1 MARLLG
7 FNDFLNENEKIES
20 EADFKAYAEEVLKAA
35 HPDDYDQEI
44 ADKTIADLTQKYN
57 GDYGA
62 MIGALTS
69 GLGK

>member
-7 FNDFLNENEKIES
+7 FNDFLNENDKVET
-20 EADFKAYAEEVLKAA
+20 EADFKAYAEEVLKAS
-35 HPDDYDQEI
+35 HPDDFNQEI
-44 ADKTIADLTQKYN
+44 ADKTISDLIQKYK